1 MLKML
6 MMLYQPVDVDVD
18 VVFILTN
25 VDVSD
30 SSSML

>member
-6 MMLYQPVDVDVD
+6 VMLYQPSDVDVD
-18 VVFILTN
+18 VVIILNN

-30 SSSML
+30 SNCML